1 MSGIMMQILGSGA
14 AAGAGLDVDEVFST
28 FLWSGNNS
36 TQTITNNID
45 LSGEGGL
52 VWIKE
57 RTGNEGH
64 RLIDTVRGNTK
75 MIRSDATGGNYTID
89 GGFNNFTSTGF
100 TLEADNG
107 WSINSSSEDYVSWT
121 FRKTPKFFDIVTWS
135 DGDGTTNHSKQISH
149 NLGSTPGMIIV
160 KKVSTS
166 GDRYQVAHRS
176 MSTGDVLYLN
186 TTSAKN
192 ELDANTV
199 RIVNDSYFT
208 IAYNETNE
216 EGHTYI
222 AYLFAHNNN
231 DGGFGLDGNQDV
243 IKCGSYSGNGAANG
257 PVIDLGFE
265 PQWVM
270 IKRATTDTGD
280 WKIFDA
286 MRGVA
291 TGGTTNLLE
300 PNTSDTETANND
312 IDFDANGFNV
322 INANSRINASSS
334 TFIYMAIRRGPLAAP
349 TDATKVFAID
359 DKGSGGSTTDP
370 AHTSNFVVDMAIRK
384 RTDAVH
390 QWFNSARLISGKFLK
405 TDGNDTESTSSQ
417 FIFDYNNGYREVSN
431 ADTNDISWMWRR
443 APGYF
448 DVICYKGTGNA
459 GHTVSHNLGAVPEM
473 MWCKNRDGSGSSW
486 VVYHKDLDGTNAA
499 TKYLYLNS
507 TDAVAP
513 YTGHFNDTQPTSSVI
528 TLGTGSG
535 AINYSGRNHI
545 IYAFATLAG
554 ISKVGSYTGNGS
566 TQNIDCGFSSGA
578 RFVLIKRSSNAQDW
592 YVFDST
598 RGIVA
603 GNDPYLKLNTTDS
616 EATAADEID
625 SLSSGFTIHQT
636 GSAGINF
643 NGHTYIFYAIA

>member
-64 RLIDTVRGNTK
+64 RLIDTIRGNTK

-89 GGFNNFTSTGF
+89 GGFNDFTSTGF

-107 WSINSSSEDYVSWT
+107 WSINSSSEDYTSWT

-160 KKVSTS
+160 KKVSQN
-166 GDRYQVAHRS
+166 GDRWQVAHRS
-176 MSTGDVLYLN
+176 MSTGDVLYLDD
-186 TTSAKN
+186 TSAKN
-192 ELDANTV
+192 GLDANTV

-208 IAYNETNE
+208 IAYNQTNE
-216 EGHTYI
+216 EGQTYI

-243 IKCGSYSGNGAANG
+243 IKCGSYTGNGSGNGLSIN
-257 PVIDLGFE
+257 LGFE

-322 INANSRINASSS
+322 INANSRINASNA

-390 QWFNSARLISGKFLK
+390 QWFNSARLISGRFLK
-405 TDGNDTESTSSQ
+405 TDGNDAESSSSQ
-417 FIFDYNNGYREVSN
+417 FIFDYNNGYREASN

-448 DVICYKGTGNA
+448 DVVTYKGNGTA

-473 MWCKNRDGSGSSW
+473 MWVKQRPYTSDW
-486 VVYHKDLDGTNAA
+486 RVYHSALGNTKALKLNATAASA
-499 TKYLYLNS
+499 TLTSAWNS
-507 TDAVAP
+507 T
-513 YTGHFNDTQPTSSVI
+513 TPTASVF
-528 TLGTGSG
+528 TLGTSNDTNENNL
-535 AINYSGRNHI
+535 AHI
-545 IYAFATLAG
+545 AYLFATVAG
-554 ISKVGSYTGNGS
+554 VSKVGSYTGTAS
-566 TQNIDCGFSSGA
+566 SQNIDCGFSSGS
-578 RFVLIKRSSNAQDW
+578 RFVLVKRYDGTDSW
-592 YVFDST
+592 YIADSV
-598 RGIVA
+598 RGISS
-603 GNDPYLKLNTTDS
+603 GQTDKILKLNSTDAQFTES
-616 EATAADEID
+616 DNSADYIAPH
-625 SLSSGFTIHQT
+625 SSGFNLP
-636 GSAGINF
+636 GDSPF
-643 NGHTYIFYAIA
+643 NGSGDDFIFYAIA